1 MTDSQKWLSLVLT
14 LMAGFL
20 IYLLKPILMPFLL
33 GFLFAYLGSP
43 LVETLHR
50 WCLPRGL
57 AVCVVFFG
65 ILFLFVGAILIL
77 VPSLKEQFNYLQSK
91 MPEFILWVNRQAL
104 PWIEKTF
111 KIDIT
116 HLNISELTQV
126 LGDSWKDA
134 GSVVGQVLSH
144 LATSGLSILE
154 FLLNV
159 ALIPVVTFYLML
171 DWPALVSN
179 IRDLI
184 PDTYQEQTLNLL
196 QECDEVLGAFFRGQF
211 LLMLCLAC
219 VYCVGLKVVGLEI
232 GIVVG
237 LIAGLGSIIPYVGFT
252 TGIILGTIA
261 AVFQFQEFLPVV
273 WVWTVFGIGQILESW
288 VLGPY
293 LVGNRVGLHPV
304 AVIFAILAGGEL
316 FGFFGM
322 LLAIPA
328 TAVIVVLFRHAR
340 RKFVVAS
347 IA

>member
-1 MTDSQKWLSLVLT
+1 MTDSQKWLTLVLT

-20 IYLLKPILMPFLL
+20 IYMLKPILMPFLL

-43 LVETLHR
+43 LVELLHAHR
-50 WCLPRGL
+50 VPRGL
-57 AVCVVFFG
+57 AVCIVFFG
-65 ILFLFVGAILIL
+65 ILFLFVGLIL
-77 VPSLKEQFNYLQSK
+77 VLIPSLKDQFQYLQTK
-91 MPEFILWVNRQAL
+91 MPDFIRWINTQAL
-104 PWIEKTF
+104 PWVELNFGLDLK
-111 KIDIT
+111 
-116 HLNISELTQV
+116 HLKLTEFTQMI
-126 LGDSWKDA
+126 GDSWRDA
-134 GSVVGQVLSH
+134 GSVAGQVLSR

-154 FLLNV
+154 FLINV

-171 DWPALVSN
+171 DWPELVAHL
-179 IRDLI
+179 RGLI
-184 PDTYQEQTLNLL
+184 PGRFEGQATDLL

-211 LLMLCLAC
+211 LLMLCLAS
-219 VYCVGLKVVGLEI
+219 VYCLGLKLVGLEI

-237 LIAGLGSIIPYVGFT
+237 LIAGLGSLIPYVGFT

-273 WVWTVFGIGQILESW
+273 WVWTVFGIGQVLESW

-328 TAVIVVLFRHAR
+328 AAVIVVLFRHAR
-340 RKFVVAS
+340 RKL
-347 IA
+347 IATAVT